1 MKKVYYSPEFEFKRI
16 EMINDVLEVSVSQ
29 PQSEETLPEQIVTAG
44 NDGPDF

>member
-1 MKKVYYSPEFEFKRI
+1 MKKVYSSPEFEYKRI
-16 EMINDVLEVSVSQ
+16 IMVDDVLVVSVSQ